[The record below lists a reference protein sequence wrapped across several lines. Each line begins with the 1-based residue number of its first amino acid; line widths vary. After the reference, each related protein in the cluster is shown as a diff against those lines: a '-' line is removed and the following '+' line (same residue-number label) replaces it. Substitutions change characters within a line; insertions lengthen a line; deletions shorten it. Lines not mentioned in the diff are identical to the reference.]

1 MTNRRTNNS
10 LLFLTTLGVYLGL
23 VLVGGAAPSVFAHGA
38 LTRPFELKDEIEITD
53 DLDTK
58 PDAEEALETY
68 ASSLESIFIT
78 AGELADTL
86 PVLIEQGRYD
96 FDISYGIN
104 SAGRMEG
111 VSYLGKTVDSGKYIS
126 PIRRLYNAFPHASE
140 PKNKPFR
147 LVFALE
153 PQNFEFKVAFVQD
166 LDQDAA
172 RLSEVY
178 AALLP
183 TLKERQTSAARR
195 LIYESTQISSKDNQ
209 LYIVTRLARADLDPL
224 LATRAK

>member
-1 MTNRRTNNS
+1 VTNRRTNNS

-78 AGELADTL
+78 AGELADSL
-86 PVLIEQGRYD
+86 PVLLEQGRYD
-96 FDISYGIN
+96 FDEFYGVN
-104 SAGRMEG
+104 SRGQFEG
-111 VSYLGKTVDSGKYIS
+111 VSYLGKGVFSGKYTA
-126 PIRRLYNAFPHASE
+126 PIHNLYNSVPHASS
-140 PKNKPFR
+140 PDSKPFH

-153 PQNFEFKVAFVQD
+153 PQTFEFRAGFVQD
-166 LDQDAA
+166 FDKDAA

-183 TLKERQTSAARR
+183 TLKERHASAARR
-195 LIYESTQISSKDNQ
+195 LIYESTQISAKDNQ
-209 LYIVTRLARADLDPL
+209 VYIVTRLARADLAQL